1 MPGDWLLYIH
11 SLSNHPPNLIKKKSN
26 SIHEKLSKNSSNEE
40 IFNKAKCEYEDALK
54 KSGFRVDF
62 KYTKNQR
69 QKTKKRS
76 RNISKIYKG
85 HNSKITSAPCN
96 QLTLCNC
103 RVKGK
108 CPMNGK
114 CQTMDAVYD
123 CRVTSS
129 EPQKSTLGWQKKNG
143 SKGIIT
149 IRSHSITNNIHMRR
163 HPQVMCGI

>member
-11 SLSNHPPNLIKKKSN
+11 SLSNHPPNVIKKIPN
-26 SIHEKLSKNSSNEE
+26 SIQERLSKNWSNVE
-40 IFNKAKCEYEDALK
+40 IFDKEKCEYEDALK
-54 KSGFRVDF
+54 KSGFKVDF
-62 KYTKNQR
+62 KHTKNQR

-76 RNISKIYKG
+76 RNISKICKG

-103 RVKGK
+103 REKGE
-108 CPMNGK
+108 CPMNCK